1 MNTYW
6 LSSTILLALHKHIY
20 PTRNKSSTTA
30 AEKLYNDFILRFGF
44 PAHILHDQGREF
56 ENNLFHQLEMLTGI
70 RRRRTTPYHPQAN
83 GKAERFNRTL
93 LAMLRTL
100 PENQKSKWHV
110 SVNKVVHAYNCTV
123 NNATGFSP
131 FFLLFGRSPRLPI
144 DLLFGLS
151 PTTTT
156 GNHTQYVKDGREQ

>member
-1 MNTYW
+1 
-6 LSSTILLALHKHIY
+6 
-20 PTRNKSSTTA
+20 
-30 AEKLYNDFILRFGF
+30 
-44 PAHILHDQGREF
+44 
-56 ENNLFHQLEMLTGI
+56 MLTGI

-131 FFLLFGRSPRLPI
+131 FFLLFGALRVTI

-151 PTTTT
+151 PTRHWKP
-156 GNHTQYVKDGREQ
+156 HTVCERWQGAMKEAYAKAMENSRKSAEIGKKHYDKKIRYTDIYIIFKFHAVDFVYVESV